1 MIITNEWLIK
11 NRTLA
16 GGYNKKQFNILGIEY
31 PPQKGWKEKI
41 IGKELCEKKVKE
53 FENISS
59 DDIKGQKISFQ
70 IINKKENRFINICD
84 LDKFNI
90 DYFVYTDGAC
100 IDNGSEHAIAG
111 IGIYFG
117 EDDIRNVSKKVIGK
131 QSNNIAELLAII
143 DVYDIIKDD
152 LVNKKICIVS
162 DSTYALRCITDY
174 GEKQSKKNWIKNI
187 PNKDIV
193 KYGYELYKN
202 EMNIYFM
209 FVKSHTENNDIHS
222 KGNHGADKLAN
233 KSIGLEECPYNISTK
248 KISNKIY
255 VNVPYAKKEEIKKL
269 GGKWDNDKKKWYIFN
284 DNINK
289 DKIFD
294 KFNQIKDSIEI

>member
-174 GEKQSKKNWIKNI
+174 GEKQSKK
-187 PNKDIV
+187 
-193 KYGYELYKN
+193 
-202 EMNIYFM
+202 
-209 FVKSHTENNDIHS
+209 
-222 KGNHGADKLAN
+222 
-233 KSIGLEECPYNISTK
+233 IG
-248 KISNKIY
+248 
-255 VNVPYAKKEEIKKL
+255 
-269 GGKWDNDKKKWYIFN
+269 
-284 DNINK
+284 
-289 DKIFD
+289 
-294 KFNQIKDSIEI
+294 